1 MKKIIHEPLVHFLL
15 LGVFVFAGFKLFAKT
30 ESNQPGKIV
39 VTQGQVQ
46 SLVAGF
52 TRTWQRP
59 PTTEELDGLIQ
70 EYIRE
75 EVCTREAM
83 ALGLDKDDTVI
94 RRRLRQKVEF
104 ISESV
109 AAQARP
115 TDPQLQTYLEQHA
128 DKFRSEDELS
138 FKQVYLNPE
147 RHGANAAR
155 DASSLLARLKQR
167 AEADISQL
175 GDSFLLGQNFQSVRT
190 SEISKQ
196 FGEQFVS
203 KLREL
208 PVGSWEG
215 PIESGYGLHLVQV
228 TARNAGQTPSFK
240 DVRESVQREWSNA
253 QREEINEK
261 FYQELLKRYTVTIEA
276 PLFAKTQ

>member
-1 MKKIIHEPLVHFLL
+1 MKKILHEPLVHFLL
-15 LGVFVFAGFKLFAKT
+15 LGVLVFAGFKLSAKT
-30 ESNQPGKIV
+30 ESDQPGKIV
-39 VTQGQVQ
+39 VTQGQIQ
-46 SLVAGF
+46 SLIAGF

-59 PTTEELDGLIQ
+59 PTTQELNGLIQ

-75 EVCTREAM
+75 EVCTREGV

-109 AAQARP
+109 AAEAQP
-115 TDPQLQTYLEQHA
+115 TEAQLQTYFEQHT
-128 DKFRSEDELS
+128 DKFRKDDELT
-138 FKQVYLNPE
+138 FKQVYINPQ
-147 RHGANAAR
+147 RHNATAVR
-155 DASSLLARLKQR
+155 DAASLLAELEQR
-167 AEADISQL
+167 PEIDISQL
-175 GDSFLLGQNFQSVRT
+175 GDSFLLGQDFQNVT
-190 SEISKQ
+190 TDDISKQ
-196 FGEQFVS
+196 FGDQFLS

-228 TARNAGQTPSFK
+228 TARNPGQAPPFN
-240 DVRESVQREWSNA
+240 DVRESVQRDWANA

-261 FYQELLKRYTVTIEA
+261 FYQGLLKRYTVTIEDPLLAKA
-276 PLFAKTQ
+276 P

>member
-1 MKKIIHEPLVHFLL
+1 
-15 LGVFVFAGFKLFAKT
+15 
-30 ESNQPGKIV
+30 
-39 VTQGQVQ
+39 
-46 SLVAGF
+46 
-52 TRTWQRP
+52 
-59 PTTEELDGLIQ
+59 
-70 EYIRE
+70 
-75 EVCTREAM
+75 
-83 ALGLDKDDTVI
+83 
-94 RRRLRQKVEF
+94 
-104 ISESV
+104 
-109 AAQARP
+109 
-115 TDPQLQTYLEQHA
+115 
-128 DKFRSEDELS
+128 
-138 FKQVYLNPE
+138 VYLNPE

-175 GDSFLLGQNFQSVRT
+175 GDSFLLGQDFQSVRT